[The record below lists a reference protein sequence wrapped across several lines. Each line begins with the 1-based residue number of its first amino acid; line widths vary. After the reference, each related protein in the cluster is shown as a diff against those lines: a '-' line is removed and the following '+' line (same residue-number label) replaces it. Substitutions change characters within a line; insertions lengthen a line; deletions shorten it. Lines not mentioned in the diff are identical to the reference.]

1 LQKIVSIDAAAGNER
16 TDRTRYLAARSALV
30 LAEQLYEQFAQV
42 KLVQPFERSLK
53 EKQKRMDAS
62 IKAFSALIDYRVGE
76 VTAGATYY
84 MAEVYYGFNRALME
98 SERPTNMK
106 AAALQEYEL
115 DLEETAFPFEEKAIG
130 VHEKNLELVR
140 SGINN
145 AWVEKSLAKLALL
158 MPARYA
164 KPEMSSG
171 FLGSIDRYA
180 YKAPTSE
187 LPAAQNSG
195 HDAGVTPESAAIAPI
210 GNASVENRLAK
221 GAPNAI
227 AP

>member
-1 LQKIVSIDAAAGNER
+1 
-16 TDRTRYLAARSALV
+16 
-30 LAEQLYEQFAQV
+30 
-42 KLVQPFERSLK
+42 
-53 EKQKRMDAS
+53 
-62 IKAFSALIDYRVGE
+62 LIEYRVGE

-84 MAEVYYGFNRALME
+84 MAEVYLGFNRALME

-130 VHEKNLELVR
+130 VHEKNLELMR
-140 SGINN
+140 SGIHN
-145 AWVEKSLAKLALL
+145 AWVEKSLTKLAQL

-180 YKAPTSE
+180 YKAPASE
-187 LPAAQNSG
+187 IPAAQSSG
-195 HDAGVTPESAAIAPI
+195 QKSETTPESASAAPI
-210 GNASVENRLAK
+210 GNTSVANRLAK
-221 GAPNAI
+221 GAPNAS

>member
-1 LQKIVSIDAAAGNER
+1 
-16 TDRTRYLAARSALV
+16 
-30 LAEQLYEQFAQV
+30 
-42 KLVQPFERSLK
+42 
-53 EKQKRMDAS
+53 
-62 IKAFSALIDYRVGE
+62 LIDYRVGE

-180 YKAPTSE
+180 YKAPASE

>member
-1 LQKIVSIDAAAGNER
+1 
-16 TDRTRYLAARSALV
+16 
-30 LAEQLYEQFAQV
+30 
-42 KLVQPFERSLK
+42 
-53 EKQKRMDAS
+53 
-62 IKAFSALIDYRVGE
+62 
-76 VTAGATYY
+76 
-84 MAEVYYGFNRALME
+84 
-98 SERPTNMK
+98 
-106 AAALQEYEL
+106 
-115 DLEETAFPFEEKAIG
+115 
-130 VHEKNLELVR
+130 
-140 SGINN
+140 
-145 AWVEKSLAKLALL
+145 

-180 YKAPTSE
+180 YKAPASE